1 MSPESVGEM
10 VCVLF
15 HEPNTAPPVRLCRA
29 LGNKGIRIR
38 TCTDQYTALS
48 ALCANSKRPGISLNI
63 LVLAEPT
70 RLCDAAE
77 LVQLAE
83 VYAPGSVCWM
93 FSETPHEQ
101 IREVRPSDLET
112 WRSTASGGGESRSAH
127 ASPSLRIAPEMTAP
141 KQKESGRNDPAGDPV
156 RTDTGT
162 EEPGSILTDDEL
174 SMLLAD
180 DSGEHE
186 RNGGHG

>member
-1 MSPESVGEM
+1 MSPEPVGEM

-48 ALCANSKRPGISLNI
+48 VLCANSKRPGISLNI

-70 RLCDAAE
+70 RLDNAAE
-77 LVQLAE
+77 LVQLAG
-83 VYAPGSVCWM
+83 VYAPRSVCWVY
-93 FSETPHEQ
+93 FAGPQEQ
-101 IREVRPSDLET
+101 VREVRPSDLDA
-112 WRSTASGGGESRSAH
+112 WRSTASGGGASQSVQE
-127 ASPSLRIAPEMTAP
+127 SPSLRIAPEMTTP
-141 KQKESGRNDPAGDPV
+141 KQKDSGHNDPAGDPV